1 MMGRK
6 KRILIIVLS
15 IITVLILIIGG
26 VLIYLNVATD
36 AFKSPDEL
44 FYKQAV
50 QKLKEYENP
59 FFTYLVS
66 ASSHTAF
73 TLDGLQ
79 DRSKVNIDVGKYKDT
94 FFGEYLEAA
103 NYADYAF
110 GLFIDSLKE
119 AGLYDDTVI
128 ILYGDHNGLEMY
140 NEEMIDFLKQINPEI
155 NTVDLQLNYIR
166 LLAGMRLPGI
176 TNLNIEKPIS
186 KLDVKPTICYLVG
199 VDDNF
204 SLGTNMFA
212 KKDFICLNNEKI
224 VTSRYFYN
232 QYWYVID
239 TGEELDLN
247 NISEEERELLDSYI
261 NDMRYELDISKSLT
275 INNLLK

>member
-1 MMGRK
+1 
-6 KRILIIVLS
+6 
-15 IITVLILIIGG
+15 
-26 VLIYLNVATD
+26 
-36 AFKSPDEL
+36 
-44 FYKQAV
+44 
-50 QKLKEYENP
+50 
-59 FFTYLVS
+59 
-66 ASSHTAF
+66 
-73 TLDGLQ
+73 
-79 DRSKVNIDVGKYKDT
+79 
-94 FFGEYLEAA
+94 
-103 NYADYAF
+103 
-110 GLFIDSLKE
+110 
-119 AGLYDDTVI
+119 
-128 ILYGDHNGLEMY
+128 MY

-166 LLAGMRLPGI
+166 VLAGMRLPGI

-212 KKDFICLNNEKI
+212 KKDFICLTNEKI

-247 NISEEERELLDSYI
+247 NISEDERELLDSYM